1 MEDSKVQK
9 LIIINLKLLQI
20 LEDGLIIIF
29 QNGQQIL
36 IIDKIKSHL
45 SHVLLTSDQQYYFL
59 NK

>member
-9 LIIINLKLLQI
+9 LMVINLKLLQI

-45 SHVLLTSDQQYYFL
+45 SYVLLTSDQQYYFL